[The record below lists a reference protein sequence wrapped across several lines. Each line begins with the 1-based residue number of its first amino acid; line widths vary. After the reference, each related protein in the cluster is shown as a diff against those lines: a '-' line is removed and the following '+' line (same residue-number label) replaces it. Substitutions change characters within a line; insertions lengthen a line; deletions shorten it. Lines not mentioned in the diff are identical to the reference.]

1 MLEEKIVKLEQRDK
15 DAQVMSQNM
24 NEKLMDRTAKAEEKE
39 LKSNKLNLKYK
50 RNMFILNTLKKKQ
63 KLAKYNSSG
72 KYFYTNY
79 IYDTAKINSMEK
91 DILSRKLVE
100 IVEVPVLCF
109 KYDNEVY
116 MYNNLNIK

>member
-1 MLEEKIVKLEQRDK
+1 
-15 DAQVMSQNM
+15 
-24 NEKLMDRTAKAEEKE
+24 
-39 LKSNKLNLKYK
+39 
-50 RNMFILNTLKKKQ
+50 MFILNTLKKKQ
-63 KLAKYNSSG
+63 KLAKYNSSR